1 MIVCWLLCAVL
12 AETPRVEVSTLAGEV
27 VTGTLREVTPEKVSI
42 DREGTPVEFPI
53 RELLLLQSLP
63 AAGIQ
68 GTPAEATA
76 ATAQIVVEL
85 RDRSRLL
92 GTELSADGNSLTLVH
107 PALGRVR
114 FQREQVAS
122 VRLGAE
128 DPAVNAAWKEL
139 QQRTK
144 NRDYLVIRKGDV
156 LDHLDGVVGGLD
168 DKQLQFVLDGDNVQV
183 NRSRAY
189 GWIYADVANPPKAD
203 GIRVQFTGAENL
215 MVTGVMWNGSEWQLK
230 WPGVGEPVVV
240 PAALVKSI
248 DYSSGKVLQLSSIE
262 PRDVEHTPY
271 FEGLEW
277 PYRRD
282 RNLFGRPLKIGT
294 RTFARGLA
302 IHSKTRLVYRL
313 GGEYRRL
320 TGVLGLDPE
329 LRISADLSDNNAR
342 VTLRGDRKVLF
353 EADVR
358 AGDPPI
364 TLDLPV
370 VDVIELE
377 ILVDFGHGNSDIGDR
392 VHFGDLKGLK

>member
-12 AETPRVEVSTLAGEV
+12 AETPRVEVSTLAGDV
-27 VTGTLREVTPEKVSI
+27 VTGTLREVTSEKVSL
-42 DREGTPVEFPI
+42 DREGTSVEFPV
-53 RELLLLQSLP
+53 RELLMVQTLP
-63 AAGIQ
+63 AAGVQ
-68 GTPAEATA
+68 GTPVEAATA
-76 ATAQIVVEL
+76 AANVVVEL

-92 GTELSADGNSLTLVH
+92 GTGLSADGNSLTLIH
-107 PALGRVR
+107 PTLGPVR
-114 FQREQVAS
+114 FRREQVAS
-122 VRLGAE
+122 VRLGSE
-128 DPAVNAAWKEL
+128 EPAVNAAWKEL
-139 QQRTK
+139 QQRPK

-168 DKQLQFVLDGDNVQV
+168 EKQLQFVLDGDNVQV
-183 NRSRAY
+183 SRSRAY
-189 GWIYADVANPPKAD
+189 GWLYADVANVPQIK
-203 GIRVQFTGAENL
+203 GIRVQLANAENL
-215 MVTGVMWNGSEWQLK
+215 MVTEVAWSGSEWQFKL
-230 WPGVGEPVVV
+230 PGAGEPVAV
-240 PAALVKSI
+240 PPAQVKSL
-248 DYSSGKVLQLSSIE
+248 DYSTGKVLILSAIE

-302 IHSKTRLVYRL
+302 IHSRTRLVYRL

-329 LRISADLSDNNAR
+329 LRVSADPSDNNAR

-364 TLDLPV
+364 NLDLPV
-370 VDVIELE
+370 TDVIEFE